1 MKTIGIR
8 QADGSFYSILEEEN
22 PGKKT
27 LGLTTAKDNQTRV
40 IVDLYRSHT
49 GTMEDAEYVDSL
61 QIDNLI
67 AHAKGS
73 SEIKLNIGLDED
85 GKLSAEL
92 IDPETGLTSSADVTL
107 VNRTLEER
115 LADTSSEVSVSDE
128 KVDLSDLDDLSLPE
142 SDSSAESEV
151 TKTEDNSDDSGA
163 AFAAGAAAGAVAGGL
178 LAAAM
183 KSEKSSE
190 NNDAADSLDTTE
202 DSASGSL
209 DSFDLPDFEQESS
222 AAEGSDDTVVSAGE
236 DAESDSAV
244 SATDDLDIP
253 DFSDLD
259 SSTELNVTKA
269 ADSSEN
275 SSGDSLD
282 SFDLPDFEE
291 SSDTAGVTES
301 AEPTSAAGDSLDS
314 FDFPDFEESS
324 DTASVTE
331 SAEPTAAAGDSLD
344 SFDLPDFE
352 ESSDTADST
361 ESIETPKVEDNN
373 FDFPDFGTD
382 PADTAASTD
391 LNSDDLF
398 SDNSFLDNFD
408 DAENSDPSEP
418 APDSTLEMMKHSN
431 ALKFDNLY
439 DKETME
445 GDSSVESEEEEVVK
459 KTKVPVIIC
468 IICAIICVIATLLI
482 LFVVP
487 SKYNL
492 LNKKSVEPDP
502 VTVIAEEPET
512 IPEPEPEIIESK
524 EEEVIVVDE
533 PEKVVPEPPKEPE
546 EKPVDITYK
555 IKWGDTLW
563 DIADAYYKNPWNY
576 KKIARY
582 NGIRNPDYIISGTYI
597 KIPAK

>member
-142 SDSSAESEV
+142 SDSSAESGV

-202 DSASGSL
+202 DSASDSL

-222 AAEGSDDTVVSAGE
+222 AAEGSDDTVASAGE

-269 ADSSEN
+269 ADGSEN

-301 AEPTSAAGDSLDS
+301 AEPTSAS
-314 FDFPDFEESS
+314 
-324 DTASVTE
+324 
-331 SAEPTAAAGDSLD
+331 GDSLD

-398 SDNSFLDNFD
+398 SDTSFLDNFD

-502 VTVIAEEPET
+502 VTVIAEESET
-512 IPEPEPEIIESK
+512 IPEPEPEPEPEIIESK

>member
-222 AAEGSDDTVVSAGE
+222 AAEGSDDTVASAGE

-259 SSTELNVTKA
+259 SSTELNDTKA
-269 ADSSEN
+269 ADGSEN

-291 SSDTAGVTES
+291 SSDTAG
-301 AEPTSAAGDSLDS
+301 
-314 FDFPDFEESS
+314 
-324 DTASVTE
+324 VTE

-398 SDNSFLDNFD
+398 SDTSFLDNFD

-512 IPEPEPEIIESK
+512 IPEPEPEPEPEIIESK

>member
-128 KVDLSDLDDLSLPE
+128 KVDLSDLDDLSLPK

-151 TKTEDNSDDSGA
+151 TKTDDNSDDSGA

-202 DSASGSL
+202 DSGSDSL

-269 ADSSEN
+269 ADGSEN
-275 SSGDSLD
+275 SS
-282 SFDLPDFEE
+282 
-291 SSDTAGVTES
+291 
-301 AEPTSAAGDSLDS
+301 
-314 FDFPDFEESS
+314 
-324 DTASVTE
+324 
-331 SAEPTAAAGDSLD
+331 GDSLD

-398 SDNSFLDNFD
+398 SDTSFLDNFD

>member
-202 DSASGSL
+202 DSASDSL

-259 SSTELNVTKA
+259 SSTELNDTKA
-269 ADSSEN
+269 ADGSEN

-301 AEPTSAAGDSLDS
+301 AEPTS
-314 FDFPDFEESS
+314 
-324 DTASVTE
+324 
-331 SAEPTAAAGDSLD
+331 AAGDSLD

-398 SDNSFLDNFD
+398 SDTSFLDNFD
-408 DAENSDPSEP
+408 DAENSDSSEP

-502 VTVIAEEPET
+502 VTVIAEESET
-512 IPEPEPEIIESK
+512 IPEPEPEPEPEIIESK

>member
-202 DSASGSL
+202 DSGSDSL

-269 ADSSEN
+269 ADGSEN

-301 AEPTSAAGDSLDS
+301 AES
-314 FDFPDFEESS
+314 
-324 DTASVTE
+324 
-331 SAEPTAAAGDSLD
+331 TAAAGDSLD

-398 SDNSFLDNFD
+398 SDTSFLDNFD

-512 IPEPEPEIIESK
+512 IPEPEPEPEPEIIESK